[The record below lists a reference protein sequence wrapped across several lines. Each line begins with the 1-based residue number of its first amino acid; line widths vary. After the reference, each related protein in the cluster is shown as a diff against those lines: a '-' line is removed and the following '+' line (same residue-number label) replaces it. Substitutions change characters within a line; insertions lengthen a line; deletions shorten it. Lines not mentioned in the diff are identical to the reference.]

1 MYVSTAPFSFYLC
14 CKHPAN
20 ILLQINE
27 VARPSFKDTA
37 VYRLPIWVF
46 SLTAGRLLGSKAEAE
61 EVYFEEEVVDREE
74 TPLPRKQNNK
84 NARKAKPAKPAPIAA
99 ATSSD
104 GEDSES
110 SPGKATPS
118 SDSQD
123 DFELLETSTSSLK
136 ATGTSHNKVK
146 ANKRK
151 GKKK

>member
-1 MYVSTAPFSFYLC
+1 M
-14 CKHPAN
+14 
-20 ILLQINE
+20 
-27 VARPSFKDTA
+27 
-37 VYRLPIWVF
+37 
-46 SLTAGRLLGSKAEAE
+46 
-61 EVYFEEEVVDREE
+61 VDREE

-84 NARKAKPAKPAPIAA
+84 NARKAKPAKPALAPAA
-99 ATSSD
+99 ATVSD
-104 GEDSES
+104 GEGSES

-123 DFELLETSTSSLK
+123 DFELLETSMGSLK